1 MLMAVYN
8 PIEVDGRVKRISE
21 ALAERFDLTLLCP
34 EPTRVERYHGPGYR
48 IIRAPRGHGG
58 RVGRQMAFW
67 TRFILLACSMKPT
80 CVYAH
85 DFFLSLPGWL
95 AARLSGARLI
105 YDAHELI
112 VPTPGEV
119 LSFRDS
125 FFYRLERWV
134 VPRAELVIAANPERA
149 STMAD
154 HYHLSVKPTAIR
166 NIPPVPT
173 SVIDDSTVLNL
184 YPGLRKSA
192 PADLHVI
199 YMGDMSLARG
209 IGLLVQVADLLPAH
223 VKILLV
229 GGGPDLETL
238 REMAVERGDNRV
250 RVIGPLPHSH
260 VFDALRQA
268 DLGYVTYSM
277 RGLNNILCAPN
288 KVFEY
293 AQAGL
298 PMVATCQPTIK
309 ALFEEHRIGHLVGCD
324 GKIVSSD
331 EIAAA
336 VAEVLAD
343 PVRYR
348 RNLSAFLSQKTWAS
362 EAARLQLAVGAILG

>member
-1 MLMAVYN
+1 
-8 PIEVDGRVKRISE
+8 
-21 ALAERFDLTLLCP
+21 
-34 EPTRVERYHGPGYR
+34 
-48 IIRAPRGHGG
+48 
-58 RVGRQMAFW
+58 
-67 TRFILLACSMKPT
+67 
-80 CVYAH
+80 
-85 DFFLSLPGWL
+85 
-95 AARLSGARLI
+95 
-105 YDAHELI
+105 
-112 VPTPGEV
+112 
-119 LSFRDS
+119 
-125 FFYRLERWV
+125 
-134 VPRAELVIAANPERA
+134 
-149 STMAD
+149 
-154 HYHLSVKPTAIR
+154 
-166 NIPPVPT
+166 
-173 SVIDDSTVLNL
+173 
-184 YPGLRKSA
+184 
-192 PADLHVI
+192 
-199 YMGDMSLARG
+199 
-209 IGLLVQVADLLPAH
+209 
-223 VKILLV
+223 
-229 GGGPDLETL
+229 
-238 REMAVERGDNRV
+238 MAVERGDNRV